1 LGQLHLAFTVR
12 VVGSLRSRRQK
23 WSGGNTRTHEVHGH
37 SVFNAIALEPNLVA
51 NDIDVDKT
59 SMDSFSS
66 RIVTDNHEE
75 ITIRRTIENG

>member
-59 SMDSFSS
+59 PMDPFS
-66 RIVTDNHEE
+66 RVVTDNRQE
-75 ITIRRTIENG
+75 ITIGRTIENG